1 MSASLPEEPSPAQR
15 WFALA
20 IEDLAAARVL
30 IAEGSVALRIAGF
43 LAQQAAE
50 KALKAGLFAASVG
63 VPRIHGLNQL
73 LARYPSVGAPDVDPD
88 DLDLLDPWVI
98 DGDTL
103 PISRTSDAP
112 TPTNCCLPPS
122 ALLTPSRLRNQAS
135 NQAPETTKP
144 PNNPN
149 RPSSPFLRKSI
160 EHGSRSFSHRM
171 QVRCNRAVGLTM

>member
-20 IEDLAAARVL
+20 VEDLAAAQVL

-50 KALKAGLFAASVG
+50 KALKAGLFAASIA

-73 LARYPSVGAPDVDPD
+73 LARYPSVGAPVVDPD

-98 DGDTL
+98 DGRYAADL
-103 PISRTSDAP
+103 PDLGRTDADELLRAAHRVVNAVEATQPNLKPIAQDSQSAEEQTGP
-112 TPTNCCLPPS
+112 TD
-122 ALLTPSRLRNQAS
+122 
-135 NQAPETTKP
+135 
-144 PNNPN
+144 
-149 RPSSPFLRKSI
+149 
-160 EHGSRSFSHRM
+160 
-171 QVRCNRAVGLTM
+171 

>member
-1 MSASLPEEPSPAQR
+1 MSASLPEESSPAQR

-50 KALKAGLFAASVG
+50 KALKAGLFAASIA

-98 DGDTL
+98 DGRYAADL
-103 PISRTSDAP
+103 PDLGRTDADELLLAAQRVVNAVEAWQP
-112 TPTNCCLPPS
+112 SLKPS
-122 ALLTPSRLRNQAS
+122 ARDNQAAE
-135 NQAPETTKP
+135 QTEPTE
-144 PNNPN
+144 
-149 RPSSPFLRKSI
+149 
-160 EHGSRSFSHRM
+160 
-171 QVRCNRAVGLTM
+171 

>member
-50 KALKAGLFAASVG
+50 KALKAGLFAASIA

-98 DGDTL
+98 DGRYAADL
-103 PISRTSDAP
+103 PDLERTEADELMLAAHRIVNAVEASQP
-112 TPTNCCLPPS
+112 SLKPS
-122 ALLTPSRLRNQAS
+122 ARDNGSAVQPG
-135 NQAPETTKP
+135 PTK
-144 PNNPN
+144 
-149 RPSSPFLRKSI
+149 
-160 EHGSRSFSHRM
+160 
-171 QVRCNRAVGLTM
+171 